1 MKNPEKYCYI
11 FDYSIPAIY
20 EIKLDKDDENIS
32 ANEIL
37 DRRGLRES
45 DCSYMF
51 TNRKLSVK
59 RLNSKDDES
68 VSD

>member
-11 FDYSIPAIY
+11 FDYSTPAIY
-20 EIKLDKDDENIS
+20 EIKLGKDDENIS

-45 DCSYMF
+45 DCSYIF
-51 TNRKLSVK
+51 TDKKLSVK
-59 RLNSKDDES
+59 RLNLVDDES
-68 VSD
+68 VSN